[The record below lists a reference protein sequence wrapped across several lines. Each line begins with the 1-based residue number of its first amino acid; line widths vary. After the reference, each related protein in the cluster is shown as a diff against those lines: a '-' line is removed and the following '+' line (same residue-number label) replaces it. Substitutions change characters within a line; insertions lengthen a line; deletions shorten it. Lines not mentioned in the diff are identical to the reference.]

1 MANSKKPIE
10 KRQSIFEQERNSRQQ
25 AIELLKKIKE
35 NDKARNNR

>member
-10 KRQSIFEQERNSRQQ
+10 RRQSIFEQERNSRQI